1 MNEQERNGKTTINQ
15 QPLQN
20 IGIYSVMILLNYIVF
35 ALQHVKFTQHIGN
48 TILEEMSAM
57 TSLLYPRLVFQVS
70 CKIITGILWRLV
82 LFVCLLFHV

>member
-35 ALQHVKFTQHIGN
+35 ATLQHVKFAKHIGD
-48 TILEEMSAM
+48 TILEEI
-57 TSLLYPRLVFQVS
+57 RE
-70 CKIITGILWRLV
+70 II
-82 LFVCLLFHV
+82 CLP